1 MATEHF
7 RTAVDA
13 IFANWPGL
21 QLVINQNS
29 LGQPKPVV
37 AQWLVDST
45 VQWFC
50 ENKDLERHEV
60 EEFLDSVFDREF
72 NCLMQDG
79 SSGDTAAILCEFYT
93 LCFANRTSE
102 EDIMTKLQ
110 ALPKCD
116 LSRCQVQV
124 DDDDA
129 AVDAPPPQPEQQN
142 GVSAHEN
149 LGDQDMDVEEGG
161 SAETPDPDGWVT
173 VASKGRKSKKH

>member
-7 RTAVDA
+7 RKAVDA

-21 QLVINQNS
+21 QLVISHNS
-29 LGQPKPVV
+29 LGQPKPVI

-45 VQWFC
+45 VQWFG
-50 ENKDLERHEV
+50 ENKDLVQQEV

-79 SSGDTAAILCEFYT
+79 SSGDTAAMLCEFYT
-93 LCFANRTSE
+93 LCISNRTSE
-102 EDIMTKLQ
+102 EEIMTKLQ
-110 ALPKCD
+110 ALPKSD

-129 AVDAPPPQPEQQN
+129 AADAPPPQPAQQN
-142 GVSAHEN
+142 EDGAHEN
-149 LGDQDMDVEEGG
+149 FGDQEMDVEEGE
-161 SAETPDPDGWVT
+161 SAEAPDPDGWVT
-173 VASKGRKSKKH
+173 VASKGRKNKKH